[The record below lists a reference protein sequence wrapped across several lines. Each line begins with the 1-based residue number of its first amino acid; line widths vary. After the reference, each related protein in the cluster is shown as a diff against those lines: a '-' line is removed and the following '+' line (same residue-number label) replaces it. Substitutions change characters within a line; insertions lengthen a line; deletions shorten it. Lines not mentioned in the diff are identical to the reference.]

1 MHRRIGVAGWRG
13 VNVDAHLLGDAASGV
28 ADGPRLAFVDR
39 GALPF
44 MSQPRRE
51 VDRGSRIQ
59 LLAIV
64 LVTLLVMVL
73 GILVVV
79 APDRMGVPQ
88 PIATP
93 ATPTADDE

>member
-1 MHRRIGVAGWRG
+1 
-13 VNVDAHLLGDAASGV
+13 
-28 ADGPRLAFVDR
+28 
-39 GALPF
+39 
-44 MSQPRRE
+44 MSQLQPE
-51 VDRGSRIQ
+51 TDRGSRIQ

-73 GILVVV
+73 GVLVVV

-88 PIATP
+88 QIATP

>member
-1 MHRRIGVAGWRG
+1 
-13 VNVDAHLLGDAASGV
+13 
-28 ADGPRLAFVDR
+28 
-39 GALPF
+39 
-44 MSQPRRE
+44 MSQLQPGT
-51 VDRGSRIQ
+51 DRSSRLQ

-73 GILVVV
+73 GVLVVV

-93 ATPTADDE
+93 ATPTAGDE

>member
-1 MHRRIGVAGWRG
+1 
-13 VNVDAHLLGDAASGV
+13 
-28 ADGPRLAFVDR
+28 
-39 GALPF
+39 
-44 MSQPRRE
+44 MSQPRQE

-88 PIATP
+88 AVTPAATP
-93 ATPTADDE
+93 SATAEGG